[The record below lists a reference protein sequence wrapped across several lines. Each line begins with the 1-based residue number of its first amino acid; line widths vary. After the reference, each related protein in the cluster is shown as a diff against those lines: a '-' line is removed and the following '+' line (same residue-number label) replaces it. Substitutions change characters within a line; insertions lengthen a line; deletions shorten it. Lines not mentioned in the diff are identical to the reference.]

1 MQTQYS
7 SSQTPLTFGL
17 GDPPVVGPTR
27 ALDAWGA
34 LWEGQPA
41 GLRRPRPRR
50 LGGRVPAHS
59 GCGIA
64 PVKVFGGGR
73 SVSLHGARPV
83 RTAGSLHLYLGK
95 RIYRSPKA
103 NLGMVLPPHLA
114 ILSFATARR
123 QPCGRLEC
131 DMDVPDG
138 LQAAGTPQLLA
149 RHRCSQTART
159 GTLKQQEVT
168 VLEAG
173 SLRSV
178 SNPPPPARF

>member
-1 MQTQYS
+1 M
-7 SSQTPLTFGL
+7 
-17 GDPPVVGPTR
+17 
-27 ALDAWGA
+27 
-34 LWEGQPA
+34 
-41 GLRRPRPRR
+41 
-50 LGGRVPAHS
+50 PAHS